1 MGASRLIDHNRVIT
15 LRLGAPCDCPAL
27 EAAFRAA
34 SKAPPALVAIHGEA
48 AHEEPDA
55 ICPRLHRSIR
65 QRLVAIEAPDDRP
78 VELALLPPAFPFQGD
93 VGPCD
98 REPRAVP

>member
-1 MGASRLIDHNRVIT
+1 MT
-15 LRLGAPCDCPAL
+15 TLGAPAAALDGWGFPAIAQL
-27 EAAFRAA
+27 SRRPFGRPR
-34 SKAPPALVAIHGEA
+34 KLRRLGVAIHGEA

-55 ICPRLHRSIR
+55 ICPRLRRSIR
-65 QRLVAIEAPDDRP
+65 QRLVAIEAPDDWP

-98 REPRAVP
+98 RERRAVP